1 MSELHKFVLNLPQKL
16 DLRSS
21 NRYVALQNLSI
32 NQTWKNIKQ
41 QCKNN
46 KLEITTPTW
55 NDKFELSDSSDI
67 QHYIKYITEKQEIRY
82 STLYQVY
89 HRKIRSITTNRHIH
103 IYINRI
109 NNRLVFK
116 IKEGYKLE
124 LETSETM

>member
-55 NDKFELSDSSDI
+55 NDKFELCDSSDI

-89 HRKIRSITTNRHIH
+89 HRKTRSITTNRHIH

>member
-89 HRKIRSITTNRHIH
+89 HRKTRSITTNRHIH

>member
-16 DLRSS
+16 DLRRS

-89 HRKIRSITTNRHIH
+89 HRKTRSITTNRHIH